1 MKVGKIIGVILLCIF
16 VVGISYVVSL
26 YVDKNKYGD
35 INVIATFE
43 DTEEFKLENLDKET
57 KEEALKNYPYIFT
70 LENKSLANLDFD
82 LTIEDKLS
90 EGLDRSSLDYI
101 ILVNDKEVAS
111 GTLSDIKDNV
121 LLKNSISRK
130 KKDTY
135 KVYIYFNEKLENVEY
150 SYSLKVN
157 KR

>member
-1 MKVGKIIGVILLCIF
+1 MKIGKIIGIILLCIF
-16 VVGISYVVSL
+16 VMGISYVVSM

-35 INVIATFE
+35 INLNVTFE
-43 DTEEFKLENLDKET
+43 DTEEFKLENTNKQT

-82 LTIEDKLS
+82 LVIDDKLS

-101 ILVNDKEVAS
+101 ILVNDKEIAS
-111 GTLSDIKDNV
+111 GTLNDIKDNI
-121 LLKNSISRK
+121 LLKNKIERK

-135 KVYIYFNEKLENVEY
+135 KVYIYFNEEVTNSEY

>member
-1 MKVGKIIGVILLCIF
+1 MKVGKIIGIILLCIF
-16 VVGISYVVSL
+16 VMGISYVVSM

-35 INVIATFE
+35 INLNVTFE
-43 DTEEFKLENLDKET
+43 DTEEFKLENTNKQT

-82 LTIEDKLS
+82 LVIDDKLS

-101 ILVNDKEVAS
+101 ILVNDKEIAS
-111 GTLSDIKDNV
+111 GSLNDIKDNI
-121 LLKNSISRK
+121 LLKNKIERK

-135 KVYIYFNEKLENVEY
+135 KVYIYFNEEVSGEY

>member
-16 VVGISYVVSL
+16 VTGISYVVSL

-43 DTEEFKLENLDKET
+43 DTEEFKLENTNKQT

-82 LTIEDKLS
+82 LTIDDKLS

-111 GTLSDIKDNV
+111 GSLSDIKDNV
-121 LLKNSISRK
+121 LLKNSIGK
-130 KKDTY
+130 KKADTY